1 MEFGES
7 MRAMA
12 VYKRLPQLDKKIKE
26 LETLVAQLIKERDA
40 ISS

>member
-1 MEFGES
+1 
-7 MRAMA
+7 MA